1 MAQFEQL
8 AFASKRL
15 FDIGIVHPAGKLG
28 RHRHRVGAIAFGG
41 KPRLARVEL
50 DQPFADDRQ
59 IGPRHGFVEATE
71 DIASFDVIAV
81 ARK

>member
-1 MAQFEQL
+1 LTSGSFTRPAN
-8 AFASKRL
+8 SG
-15 FDIGIVHPAGKLG
+15 GIDN
-28 RHRHRVGAIAFGG
+28 RVGAIAFGG

-59 IGPRHGFVEATE
+59 IGPRHGFVEANE